1 MNLRMSISISHLTAQ
16 ALRIE
21 AGKPWHSNLLLNA
34 IAAGVIVGGSAAL
47 AVAIM
52 SLIPGWGAV
61 SLATTPTFCI
71 ASLLCATVIAVKSW
85 SR

>member
-1 MNLRMSISISHLTAQ
+1 MNRIISVSIAQLNAHVLRVEPG
-16 ALRIE
+16 R
-21 AGKPWHSNLLLNA
+21 PWYSNLLINS
-34 IAAGVIVGGSAAL
+34 IAAGLMVGGSAAL
-47 AVAIM
+47 AVAMM

-71 ASLLCATVIAVKSW
+71 ASLLCATVLAVKSW

>member
-1 MNLRMSISISHLTAQ
+1 MNRNLAVRISRLTV
-16 ALRIE
+16 LVLCIE
-21 AGKPWHSNLLLNA
+21 SDRPWHSNILVNA
-34 IAAGVIVGGSAAL
+34 ALAGLVVGGSAAL

-71 ASLLCATVIAVKSW
+71 ASFLCATVIAVRTW
-85 SR
+85 PR

>member
-1 MNLRMSISISHLTAQ
+1 MNRKMSISISHLAAQ

-21 AGKPWHSNLLLNA
+21 AGKPWHSNLLLNS

-52 SLIPGWGAV
+52 SLIPGWSAV

>member
-1 MNLRMSISISHLTAQ
+1 MNRRMSISISHLTAQ

-21 AGKPWHSNLLLNA
+21 AGKPWHTNLLLNA

-47 AVAIM
+47 AVALM

-61 SLATTPTFCI
+61 SLAITPTFCI

>member
-1 MNLRMSISISHLTAQ
+1 MNRIISVSIMQLTAHV
-16 ALRIE
+16 LRVQP
-21 AGKPWHSNLLLNA
+21 GQPWYSNLLVNS
-34 IAAGVIVGGSAAL
+34 IASGVIVGGSAAL